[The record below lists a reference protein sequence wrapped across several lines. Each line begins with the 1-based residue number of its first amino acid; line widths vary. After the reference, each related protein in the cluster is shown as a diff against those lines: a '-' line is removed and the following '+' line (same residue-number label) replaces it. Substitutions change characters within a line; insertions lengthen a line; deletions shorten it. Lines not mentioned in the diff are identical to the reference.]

1 MRFLVLG
8 AGAIG
13 GYYGGRLIEAGADV
27 TFLVRPRRAAQ
38 LAEHGLVI
46 ASAAGDIRAP
56 VKTVTAAT
64 AGFDIVLLTC
74 KSYDLDGALAAIAP
88 AIGDDSAVLPFLN
101 GMAHLDAIAARFG
114 ARRSMGACAY
124 ISTALLPSG
133 EIRHFD
139 RMDLVQFGELDGAQT
154 GRLAALAAIFAK
166 TKGNATASTDIV
178 QALWDKW
185 MTLAGAGAALTLVRG
200 DIGDVLDAP
209 SGMDFIRTIFAECAA
224 VATAYGHTPSPSVN
238 AMLESVPQRRGF
250 ITSLARDLIE
260 GRRTEG
266 DHIVGDLVRRAAA
279 KEIAVPTL
287 RAALTN
293 IEVHEA
299 RLRAAAAQPRMNQT

>member
-27 TFLVRPRRAAQ
+27 TFLVRPGRAAQ
-38 LAEHGLVI
+38 LAERGLVI
-46 ASAAGDIRAP
+46 TSAAGDLRAP
-56 VKTVTAAT
+56 VKTVTVASER
-64 AGFDIVLLTC
+64 FDIVLLTC
-74 KSYDLDGALAAIAP
+74 KSYDLAGALDAIAP
-88 AIGDDSAVLPFLN
+88 ALGEDSAVLPFLN

-114 ARRSMGACAY
+114 APRTMGACAY

-139 RMDLVQFGELDGAQT
+139 RMDLVRFGELDGART
-154 GRLAALAAIFAK
+154 ARLDALAAIFAK
-166 TKGNATASTDIV
+166 TNSNATAGTDIV
-178 QALWDKW
+178 QAMWDKW
-185 MTLAGAGAALTLVRG
+185 MTLAGAGAALTLIRG
-200 DIGDVLDAP
+200 NVGDVLDAP
-209 SGMDFIRTIFAECAA
+209 NGMDFIRTIFAECGA
-224 VATAYGHTPSPSVN
+224 VATAYGHSPSPSVN
-238 AMLESVPQRRGF
+238 AILESLPQRRGF

-266 DHIVGDLVRRAAA
+266 DHIIGDLVRRALA
-279 KEIAVPTL
+279 KGIAVPTL
-287 RAALTN
+287 RAALAA

-299 RLRAAAAQPRMNQT
+299 RVRSGTKVNQT